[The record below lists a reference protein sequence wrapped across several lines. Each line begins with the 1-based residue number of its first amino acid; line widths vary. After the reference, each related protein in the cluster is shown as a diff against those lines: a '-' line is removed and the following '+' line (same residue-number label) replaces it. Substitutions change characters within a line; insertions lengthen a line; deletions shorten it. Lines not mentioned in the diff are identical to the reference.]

1 MGKRTEQDYTMA
13 NNKYLDAFMKTFP
26 YEGLTYDD
34 VTLVTQYADFLPDD
48 ASLETQLTSRQKMK
62 IPFVS
67 AAMDTV
73 TEAPMA
79 IAMALAGGIG
89 VIHKNLEEDEQAKEV
104 AKVKNHLN
112 GLIASPVCFH
122 ANDDIAYLRAEKKR
136 RGLKFNGFPVLDD
149 QDRLVGMITSSDMR
163 FAPMNAATLKDVMQ
177 KTLITAKPGTSLKKA
192 YEIMRANKLG
202 KLPLVDKA
210 GHVVGLYSFTD
221 VQRLVENQNPTYNC
235 DDKFRLRVSA
245 SVSGGKG
252 DLSRMEKLAD
262 AGVDV
267 VVVDSAHG
275 HSKGIMDMTKY
286 IVKHF
291 PKVDV
296 IAGNIATG
304 EAALALAKCG
314 AHAVKVGIGP
324 GSICTTRVVCGVG
337 IPQLTAVY
345 SAAKALR
352 GTGVPVIADGG
363 IKLSGDVPK
372 ALAAGASSV
381 MLGSV
386 LAGTEESPGEKI
398 YANGRKYVTYRG
410 MGSMAALKNGKGSRA
425 RYFQDNE
432 ADENL
437 VPQGIEGMVP
447 YSGHVSAIM
456 TQFCGGLRASLGY
469 CGTKTVAEL
478 QARGKFYRVTAAGQR
493 EARPHDITITKEA
506 PNYRT

>member
-1 MGKRTEQDYTMA
+1 MISG
-13 NNKYLDAFMKTFP
+13 
-26 YEGLTYDD
+26 
-34 VTLVTQYADFLPDD
+34 ADM
-48 ASLETQLTSRQKMK
+48 RY
-62 IPFVS
+62 
-67 AAMDTV
+67 
-73 TEAPMA
+73 APMDA
-79 IAMALAGGIG
+79 
-89 VIHKNLEEDEQAKEV
+89 AK
-104 AKVKNHLN
+104 
-112 GLIASPVCFH
+112 
-122 ANDDIAYLRAEKKR
+122 LR
-136 RGLKFNGFPVLDD
+136 
-149 QDRLVGMITSSDMR
+149 
-163 FAPMNAATLKDVMQ
+163 DVMQ
-177 KTLITAKPGTSLKKA
+177 KDPITAKPGTSLKKA
-192 YEIMRANKLG
+192 YDIMRAHKMG

-221 VQRLVENQNPTYNC
+221 VQRLVENKNPSYNC
-235 DDKFRLRVSA
+235 DEQFRLRVSA

-252 DLSRMEKLAD
+252 DLTRMEKLAE

-275 HSKGIMDMTKY
+275 HSKGIMEMTKY
-286 IVKHF
+286 IVKNF

-304 EAALALAKCG
+304 EAAAALAKCG

-352 GTGVPVIADGG
+352 GSGVAVIADGG

-372 ALAAGASSV
+372 ALAAGADSV

-398 YANGRKYVTYRG
+398 YANGRKYVVYRG

-432 ADENL
+432 SEDDL

-447 YSGHVSAIM
+447 YSGHVSSIM

>member
-1 MGKRTEQDYTMA
+1 MA
-13 NNKYLDAFMKTFP
+13 TNKYLDAFMKTFP
-26 YEGLTYDD
+26 FEGLTYDD

-48 ASLETQLTSRQKMK
+48 ASLETKLTSRQKMK
-62 IPFVS
+62 VPFIS

-89 VIHKNLEEDEQAKEV
+89 VIHKNLEEDAQAAEV
-104 AKVKNHLN
+104 AKVKNYLN
-112 GLIASPVCFH
+112 GLIAKPVCFH
-122 ANDDIAYLRAEKKR
+122 ANDDIAFLRAEKR
-136 RGLKFNGFPVLDD
+136 RLGLTFNGFPVLDD
-149 QDRLVGMITSSDMR
+149 EDRLVGMISGADMR
-163 FAPMNAATLKDVMQ
+163 YAPMDAAKLRDVMQ
-177 KTLITAKPGTSLKKA
+177 KDPITAKPGTSLKKA
-192 YEIMRANKLG
+192 YDIMRAHKMG

-221 VQRLVENQNPTYNC
+221 VQRLVENKNPSYNC
-235 DDKFRLRVSA
+235 DEQFRLRVSA

-252 DLSRMEKLAD
+252 DLARMEKLAE

-275 HSKGIMDMTKY
+275 HSKGIMEMTKY
-286 IVKHF
+286 IVKNF

-304 EAALALAKCG
+304 EAAAALAKCG

-352 GTGVPVIADGG
+352 GSGVAVIADGG

-372 ALAAGASSV
+372 ALAAGADSV

-398 YANGRKYVTYRG
+398 YANGRKYVVYRG

-432 ADENL
+432 SEDDL

-447 YSGHVSAIM
+447 YSGHVSSIM

>member
-1 MGKRTEQDYTMA
+1 MA
-13 NNKYLDAFMKTFP
+13 INKYLDEFMDTFP
-26 YEGLTYDD
+26 FEGLTYDD

-48 ASLETQLTSRQKMK
+48 ASIETQLTSRQKMN
-62 IPFVS
+62 IPFIS

-73 TEAPMA
+73 TETSMA
-79 IAMALAGGIG
+79 VAMALAGGIG
-89 VIHKNLEEDEQAKEV
+89 VIHKNLEEDEQATQV
-104 AKVKNHLN
+104 AKVKNYLN
-112 GLIASPVCFH
+112 GLIANPVCFH
-122 ANDDIAYLRAEKKR
+122 ANDDISFLRSEKKR
-136 RGLKFNGFPVLDD
+136 LGLKFNGFPVLDD
-149 QDRLVGMITSSDMR
+149 QERLVGMVTSSDMR
-163 FAPMNAATLKDVMQ
+163 FAPLTAAKLCDVM
-177 KTLITAKPGTSLKKA
+177 TATTITAKPGTTLKKA
-192 YEIMRANKLG
+192 YEIMVANKIG

-210 GHVVGLYSFTD
+210 GHLTGLYSFTD
-221 VQRLVENQNPTYNC
+221 VQSIVENRNSTINR

-252 DLSRMEKLAD
+252 DYSRMEKLAD

-275 HSKGIMDMTKY
+275 HSKGIMDMTSW

-291 PKVDV
+291 PTVDV

-304 EAALALAKCG
+304 EAAVDLAKAG

-345 SAAKALR
+345 NAAKALR
-352 GTGVPVIADGG
+352 GTGIPVIADGG

-372 ALAAGASSV
+372 AIAAGASSV

-398 YANGRKYVTYRG
+398 YANGRQYVVYRG

-432 ADENL
+432 EEEDL

-447 YSGHVSAIM
+447 YSGRVHSIM

-469 CGTKTVAEL
+469 CGCKSIAEL
-478 QARGKFYRVTAAGQR
+478 QKRGKFYRVSAAGMR
-493 EARPHDITITKEA
+493 EAHPHDIKITKEA
-506 PNYRT
+506 PNYRS

>member
-1 MGKRTEQDYTMA
+1 MA
-13 NNKYLDAFMKTFP
+13 TNKYLDAFMKTFP

-34 VTLVTQYADFLPDD
+34 VTLVTQYADFLPDE

-62 IPFVS
+62 VPFIS

-89 VIHKNLEEDEQAKEV
+89 VIHKNLEEDDQAAEV
-104 AKVKNHLN
+104 AKVKNYLN
-112 GLIASPVCFH
+112 GLIAKPVCFH
-122 ANDDIAYLRAEKKR
+122 ANDDISFLRAEKR
-136 RGLKFNGFPVLDD
+136 RLGLSFNGFPVLDD
-149 QDRLVGMITSSDMR
+149 QDRLVGMISGADMR
-163 FAPMNAATLKDVMQ
+163 YAPMDAAKLCDVMQ
-177 KTLITAKPGTSLKKA
+177 KDPITAKPGTSLKKA
-192 YEIMRANKLG
+192 YEIMRAHKMG

-210 GHVVGLYSFTD
+210 GKVVGLYSFTD
-221 VQRLVENQNPTYNC
+221 VQRLVENKNPSYNC
-235 DDKFRLRVSA
+235 DDQFRLRVSA

-252 DLSRMEKLAD
+252 DLSRMEKLAA

-275 HSKGIMDMTKY
+275 HSKGIMEMTKY

-304 EAALALAKCG
+304 EAAVDLAKCG

-352 GTGVPVIADGG
+352 GSGVAVIADGG

-372 ALAAGASSV
+372 ALAAGADSV

-398 YANGRKYVTYRG
+398 YANGRKYVVYRG

-432 ADENL
+432 NEDGL

-456 TQFCGGLRASLGY
+456 TQFCGGLRATLGY
-469 CGTKTVAEL
+469 CGTKTIADL
-478 QARGKFYRVTAAGQR
+478 KARGKFYRVTAAGQR

-506 PNYRT
+506 PNYRA

>member
-1 MGKRTEQDYTMA
+1 MK
-13 NNKYLDAFMKTFP
+13 AFP
-26 YEGLTYDD
+26 CEGLTYDD
-34 VTLVTQYADFLPDD
+34 VTLVTQYADFLPDET
-48 ASLETQLTSRQKMK
+48 SLETKLTSRTKMK
-62 IPFVS
+62 TPFIS

-89 VIHKNLEEDEQAKEV
+89 CIHKNLEEDEQAQQV
-104 AKVKNHLN
+104 SQVKKHLN
-112 GLIASPVCFH
+112 GLIESPVCFRED
-122 ANDDIAYLRAEKKR
+122 DDIGYLRNYKLSHKLA
-136 RGLKFNGFPVLDD
+136 FNGFPVLDAND
-149 QDRLVGMITSSDMR
+149 KLVGMITSSDMR
-163 FAPMNAATLKDVMQ
+163 FAPMNAAKLRDVMQ
-177 KTLITAKPGTSLKKA
+177 KHLLTAKPGTSLAKA
-192 YEIMRANKLG
+192 YEIMRANKIG
-202 KLPLVDKA
+202 KLPIVGRDGRIA
-210 GHVVGLYSFTD
+210 GLYSFTD
-221 VQRLVENQNPTYNC
+221 VSRIVENSDSSYNL
-235 DDKFRLRVSA
+235 DDKFRLRVCA

-252 DLSRMEKLAD
+252 DLTRMEKLAD
-262 AGVDV
+262 AGVDC

-275 HSKGIMDMTKY
+275 HSKGIMEMTKY

-304 EAALALAKCG
+304 EAAKDLAKCG

-345 SAAKALR
+345 NAAKALR
-352 GTGVPVIADGG
+352 GSGVAVIADGG

-372 ALAAGASSV
+372 AITAGADSV

-398 YANGRKYVTYRG
+398 YSNGRQYVVYRG

-425 RYFQDNE
+425 RYFQD
-432 ADENL
+432 DEDEGSL

-447 YSGHVSAIM
+447 YSGRVKSIM

-469 CGTKTVAEL
+469 CGARTIAEL
-478 QARGKFYRVTAAGQR
+478 QKSGRFYRVTAAGQR

>member
-1 MGKRTEQDYTMA
+1 MA
-13 NNKYLDAFMKTFP
+13 INKYLDAFMKTFP
-26 YEGLTYDD
+26 FEGLTYDD

-48 ASLETQLTSRQKMK
+48 ASLETKLTSRQKMK
-62 IPFVS
+62 VPFIS

-89 VIHKNLEEDEQAKEV
+89 VIHKNLEEDAQAAEV
-104 AKVKNHLN
+104 AKVKNYLN
-112 GLIASPVCFH
+112 GLIAKPVCFH
-122 ANDDIAYLRAEKKR
+122 ANDDIAFLRAEKR
-136 RGLKFNGFPVLDD
+136 RLGLTFNGFPVLDD
-149 QDRLVGMITSSDMR
+149 EDRLVGMISGADMR
-163 FAPMNAATLKDVMQ
+163 YAPTHAAKLRDVMQ
-177 KTLITAKPGTSLKKA
+177 KDPFTPKPGTSLKKA
-192 YEIMRANKLG
+192 YDIMRAHKMG

-221 VQRLVENQNPTYNC
+221 VQRLVENKNPSYNC
-235 DDKFRLRVSA
+235 DEQFRLRVSA

-252 DLSRMEKLAD
+252 DLTRMEKLAE

-275 HSKGIMDMTKY
+275 HSKGIMEMTKY
-286 IVKHF
+286 IVKNF

-304 EAALALAKCG
+304 EAAVALAKCG

-352 GTGVPVIADGG
+352 GSGVAVIADGG

-372 ALAAGASSV
+372 ALAAGADSV

-398 YANGRKYVTYRG
+398 YANGRKYVVYRG

-432 ADENL
+432 SEDDL

-447 YSGHVSAIM
+447 YSGHVSSIM

-469 CGTKTVAEL
+469 CGTKTIAEL

>member
-1 MGKRTEQDYTMA
+1 MA
-13 NNKYLDAFMKTFP
+13 INKYLDAFMKTFP
-26 YEGLTYDD
+26 FEGLTYDD

-48 ASLETQLTSRQKMK
+48 ASLETKLTSRQKMK
-62 IPFVS
+62 VPFIS

-89 VIHKNLEEDEQAKEV
+89 VIHKNLEEDAQAAEV
-104 AKVKNHLN
+104 AKVKNYLN
-112 GLIASPVCFH
+112 GLIAKPVCFH
-122 ANDDIAYLRAEKKR
+122 ANDDIAFLRAEKR
-136 RGLKFNGFPVLDD
+136 RLGLTFNGFPVLDD
-149 QDRLVGMITSSDMR
+149 EDRLVGMISGADMR
-163 FAPMNAATLKDVMQ
+163 YAPMDAAKLCDVMQ
-177 KTLITAKPGTSLKKA
+177 KDPITAKPGTSLKKA
-192 YEIMRANKLG
+192 YDIMRAHKMG

-221 VQRLVENQNPTYNC
+221 VQRLVENKCPSYSADRQL
-235 DDKFRLRVSA
+235 RLRVSA

-252 DLSRMEKLAD
+252 DLTRMEKLAE

-275 HSKGIMDMTKY
+275 HSKGIMEMTKY
-286 IVKHF
+286 IVKNF

-304 EAALALAKCG
+304 EAAVALAKCG

-352 GTGVPVIADGG
+352 GSGVAVIADGG

-372 ALAAGASSV
+372 ALAAGADSV

-398 YANGRKYVTYRG
+398 YANGRKYVVYRG

-432 ADENL
+432 SEDDL

-447 YSGHVSAIM
+447 YSGHVSSIM

-469 CGTKTVAEL
+469 CGTKTIAGL
-478 QARGKFYRVTAAGQR
+478 QARGQFYRVTAAGQR

>member
-1 MGKRTEQDYTMA
+1 
-13 NNKYLDAFMKTFP
+13 MKTFP

-34 VTLVTQYADFLPDD
+34 VSLVTQYADFLPDD
-48 ASLETQLTSRQKMK
+48 ASLETNLTSRIKMK
-62 IPFVS
+62 IPFIS

-104 AKVKNHLN
+104 AKVKNYLN
-112 GLIASPVCFH
+112 GLISNPVCFH
-122 ANDDIAYLRAEKKR
+122 SDDDISFLRNEKR
-136 RGLKFNGFPVLDD
+136 RMGLKFNGFPVLDSKE
-149 QDRLVGMITSSDMR
+149 RLVGMITSSDMR
-163 FAPMNAATLKDVMQ
+163 FAPMNAMKLRDVMQ
-177 KTLITAKPGTSLKKA
+177 PSPITAPPNTSLKKA
-192 YEIMRANKLG
+192 YDLMRRAKVG
-202 KLPLVDKA
+202 KLPLVDRDGK
-210 GHVVGLYSFTD
+210 VVGLYSFTD
-221 VQRLVENQNPTYNC
+221 VQRLVENKNPTYNC
-235 DDKFRLRVSA
+235 DSKFRLRVSA

-252 DLSRMEKLAD
+252 DISRMEKLAE

-275 HSKGIMDMTKY
+275 HSKGIMEMTKY
-286 IVKHF
+286 IVKHY
-291 PKVDV
+291 PKIDV

-304 EAALALAKCG
+304 EAAVDLAKCG

-345 SAAKALR
+345 NAAKALS
-352 GTGVPVIADGG
+352 GSGVAVIADGG

-372 ALAAGASSV
+372 AIAAGADSV

-398 YANGRKYVTYRG
+398 YQNGRQYVVYRG

-432 ADENL
+432 TDDDL

-447 YSGHVSAIM
+447 FSGPVKGIM

-469 CGTKTVAEL
+469 CGTKTIKEL
-478 QARGKFYRVTAAGQR
+478 QERGKFYRVTAAGLR

-506 PNYRT
+506 PNYRA

>member
-1 MGKRTEQDYTMA
+1 MAINKNIDSFMGS
-13 NNKYLDAFMKTFP
+13 FP
-26 YEGLTYDD
+26 HEGLTYDD

-48 ASLETQLTSRQKMK
+48 TSLATRLTTRQNLN

-73 TEAPMA
+73 TESGMA

-89 VIHKNLEEDEQAKEV
+89 VIHKNLEEDDQAAQV
-104 AKVKNHLN
+104 ARVKRYMN
-112 GLIASPVCFH
+112 GLISDPVCFH
-122 ANDDIAYLRAEKKR
+122 ADDDVAFLKAEKAARK
-136 RGLKFNGFPVLDD
+136 LKFNGFPVLDAE
-149 QDRLVGMITSSDMR
+149 DRLVGMVTSSDMR
-163 FAPMNAATLKDVMQ
+163 FVGKDSNRLKLRDVMASS
-177 KTLITAKPGTSLKKA
+177 LVVGKPGTSLAKA
-192 YEIMRANKLG
+192 YEIMRKNKVG
-202 KLPLVDKA
+202 KLPLVDRQNRLA
-210 GHVVGLYSFTD
+210 GLYSFTD
-221 VQRLVENQNPTYNC
+221 VQRLVENLNPSCNR
-235 DDKFRLRVSA
+235 DAEHRLRVAA

-252 DLSRMEKLAD
+252 DYSRMEKLAA
-262 AGVDV
+262 AGVDT

-275 HSKGIMDMTKY
+275 HTKGIMEMTSW
-286 IVKHF
+286 IVKHY
-291 PKVDV
+291 PDVDV

-304 EAALALAKCG
+304 EAALALRKAG

-337 IPQLTAVY
+337 IPQLTAVWN
-345 SAAKALR
+345 AANALK
-352 GTGVPVIADGG
+352 GSIPVIADGG

-372 ALAAGASSV
+372 ALAAGADSV

-398 YANGRKYVTYRG
+398 LANGRQYVVYRG

-432 ADENL
+432 ADDDL

-447 YSGHVSAIM
+447 YSGPVCRIM

-469 CGTKTVAEL
+469 CGARSIPEL
-478 QARGKFYRVTAAGQR
+478 QKTAKFYRVTAAGQR

-506 PNYRT
+506 PNYRS

>member
-1 MGKRTEQDYTMA
+1 MA
-13 NNKYLDAFMKTFP
+13 INKYLDAFMKTFP
-26 YEGLTYDD
+26 FEGLTYDD

-48 ASLETQLTSRQKMK
+48 ASLETKLTSRQKMK
-62 IPFVS
+62 VPFIS

-89 VIHKNLEEDEQAKEV
+89 VIHKNLEEDAQAAEV
-104 AKVKNHLN
+104 AKVKNYLN
-112 GLIASPVCFH
+112 GLIAKPVCFH
-122 ANDDIAYLRAEKKR
+122 ANDDIAFLRAEKR
-136 RGLKFNGFPVLDD
+136 RLGLTFNGFPVLDD
-149 QDRLVGMITSSDMR
+149 EDRLVGMISGADMR
-163 FAPMNAATLKDVMQ
+163 YAPMDAAKLRDVMQ
-177 KTLITAKPGTSLKKA
+177 KDPITAKPGTSLKKA
-192 YEIMRANKLG
+192 YDIMRAHKMG

-221 VQRLVENQNPTYNC
+221 VQRLVENKNPSYNC
-235 DDKFRLRVSA
+235 DEQFRLRVSA

-252 DLSRMEKLAD
+252 DLTRMEKLAE

-275 HSKGIMDMTKY
+275 HSKGLMEMTKY
-286 IVKHF
+286 IVKNF

-304 EAALALAKCG
+304 EAAVALAKCG

-352 GTGVPVIADGG
+352 GSGVAVIADGG

-372 ALAAGASSV
+372 ALAAGADSV

-398 YANGRKYVTYRG
+398 YANGRKYVVYRG

-432 ADENL
+432 SEDDL

-447 YSGHVSAIM
+447 YSGHVSSIM

>member
-1 MGKRTEQDYTMA
+1 M
-13 NNKYLDAFMKTFP
+13 NKYMDSFMKAFP
-26 YEGLTYDD
+26 FEGLTYDD

-48 ASLETQLTSRQKMK
+48 ASLETNLTSRITMK
-62 IPFVS
+62 IPFIS

-89 VIHKNLEEDEQAKEV
+89 VIHKNLEEDEQAAEV

-112 GLIASPVCFH
+112 GLIAAPVCFH
-122 ANDDIAYLRAEKKR
+122 ENDDISFLRSEKKR
-136 RGLKFNGFPVLDD
+136 MGLKFNGFPVLDSD
-149 QDRLVGMITSSDMR
+149 DKLVGMITSSDMR
-163 FAPMNAATLKDVMQ
+163 FAPMNAMKLKDVMQ
-177 KTLITAKPGTSLKKA
+177 VAPITASPSTSVKKA
-192 YEIMRANKLG
+192 YELMRTAKVG
-202 KLPLVDKA
+202 KLPLVDKS
-210 GHVVGLYSFTD
+210 GRVVGLYSFTD
-221 VQRLVENQNPTYNC
+221 VQRLVENKSPTFNC
-235 DDKFRLRVSA
+235 DDKYRLRVSA

-252 DLSRMEKLAD
+252 DIQRVEKLAE

-291 PKVDV
+291 PKIDV

-345 SAAKALR
+345 NAAKALR
-352 GTGVPVIADGG
+352 GSGVSVIADGG

-372 ALAAGASSV
+372 ALAAGADSV

-398 YANGRKYVTYRG
+398 YSNGRQYVVYRG

-432 ADENL
+432 ADEDL

-447 YSGHVSAIM
+447 YSGHVKSIM
-456 TQFCGGLRASLGY
+456 TQFAGGLRASLGY
-469 CGTKTVAEL
+469 CGARSIAEL
-478 QARGKFYRVTAAGQR
+478 KKIGKFYRITTAGLK

>member
-1 MGKRTEQDYTMA
+1 MA

>member
-1 MGKRTEQDYTMA
+1 MA
-13 NNKYLDAFMKTFP
+13 TNKYLDDFMKTFP
-26 YEGLTYDD
+26 FEGLTYDD

-62 IPFVS
+62 VPFIS

-89 VIHKNLEEDEQAKEV
+89 VIHKNLEEDDQAAEV
-104 AKVKNHLN
+104 AKVKNYLN
-112 GLIASPVCFH
+112 GLIAKPVCFH
-122 ANDDIAYLRAEKKR
+122 ANDDIAFLRAEKR
-136 RGLKFNGFPVLDD
+136 RLGLKFNGFPVLDD
-149 QDRLVGMITSSDMR
+149 QERLVGMISGSDMR
-163 FAPMNAATLKDVMQ
+163 YAPMDAAKLSDVMQ
-177 KTLITAKPGTSLKKA
+177 KDPITAKPGTSLKKA
-192 YEIMRANKLG
+192 YEIMRANKMG
-202 KLPLVDKA
+202 KLPLVDKN
-210 GHVVGLYSFTD
+210 GKVVGLYSFTD
-221 VQRLVENQNPTYNC
+221 VQRLVENKHPTYNC
-235 DDKFRLRVSA
+235 DDQFRLRVSA

-252 DLSRMEKLAD
+252 DLSRMEKLAA

-275 HSKGIMDMTKY
+275 HSKGIMEMTKY

-352 GTGVPVIADGG
+352 GSGVAVIADGG

-372 ALAAGASSV
+372 ALAAGADSV

-398 YANGRKYVTYRG
+398 YANGRKYVVYRG

-432 ADENL
+432 EEDNL

-447 YSGHVSAIM
+447 YSGHV
-456 TQFCGGLRASLGY
+456 
-469 CGTKTVAEL
+469 
-478 QARGKFYRVTAAGQR
+478 
-493 EARPHDITITKEA
+493 
-506 PNYRT
+506 

>member
-1 MGKRTEQDYTMA
+1 M
-13 NNKYLDAFMKTFP
+13 NKYLDDFMKTFP

-48 ASLETQLTSRQKMK
+48 TSLETKLTSRTSMK
-62 IPFVS
+62 VPFMS

-89 VIHKNLEEDEQAKEV
+89 CIHKNLEEDEQAAQV
-104 AKVKNHLN
+104 RLVKNHLN
-112 GLIASPVCFH
+112 GMIENPVCFH
-122 ANDDIAYLRAEKKR
+122 SSDDIGYLRSQKAERK
-136 RGLKFNGFPVLDD
+136 LKFNGFPVLDD

-163 FAPMNAATLKDVMQ
+163 FAPLNAAKLGDVMQ
-177 KTLITAKPGTSLKKA
+177 TKLLTAKPGTSLKKA
-192 YEIMRANKLG
+192 YEIMRENKIG
-202 KLPLVDKA
+202 KLPLVDKD
-210 GHVVGLYSFTD
+210 GRIVGLYSFTD
-221 VQRLVENQNPTYNC
+221 VQRIVENPNTSVNC

-252 DLSRMEKLAD
+252 DLSRMEKLAE

-304 EAALALAKCG
+304 EAAVALAKAG

-345 SAAKALR
+345 NAAKALR
-352 GTGVPVIADGG
+352 GTDVAVIADGG

-372 ALAAGASSV
+372 AIAAGADSV

-398 YANGRKYVTYRG
+398 YSNGRHYVVYRG

-432 ADENL
+432 EEDSL

-447 YSGHVSAIM
+447 YSGHVKSIM

-469 CGTKTVAEL
+469 CGARTIAEL
-478 QARGKFYRVTAAGQR
+478 KEKGKFYRVTAAGLR

>member
-1 MGKRTEQDYTMA
+1 MA
-13 NNKYLDAFMKTFP
+13 TNKYLDAFMKAFP
-26 YEGLTYDD
+26 FEGLTYDD

-48 ASLETQLTSRQKMK
+48 ASLETKLTSRQTMK
-62 IPFVS
+62 VPFIS

-89 VIHKNLEEDEQAKEV
+89 VIHKNLEEADQAAQV
-104 AKVKNHLN
+104 AKVKNYLN
-112 GLIASPVCFH
+112 GLIAKPVCFH
-122 ANDDIAYLRAEKKR
+122 EHDDISFLRAEKR
-136 RGLKFNGFPVLDD
+136 RLGLKFNGFPVLDD
-149 QDRLVGMITSSDMR
+149 QDRLVGMISGSDMR
-163 FAPMNAATLKDVMQ
+163 YAPMNAVTLAEVMQ
-177 KTLITAKPGTSLKKA
+177 KDPITARPGTTLKK
-192 YEIMRANKLG
+192 
-202 KLPLVDKA
+202 
-210 GHVVGLYSFTD
+210 
-221 VQRLVENQNPTYNC
+221 LVENKNPTYNC
-235 DDKFRLRVSA
+235 DDQFRLRVSA

-252 DLSRMEKLAD
+252 DLSRMEKLAA

-275 HSKGIMDMTKY
+275 HSKGIIEMTKY
-286 IVKHF
+286 ISKHY

-304 EAALALAKCG
+304 EAAVALAKAG

-345 SAAKALR
+345 NAAKALR
-352 GTGVPVIADGG
+352 GTGVAVIADGG

-372 ALAAGASSV
+372 ALAAGADSV

-386 LAGTEESPGEKI
+386 LAGTDESPGEKI
-398 YANGRKYVTYRG
+398 YANGRQYVVYRG

-432 ADENL
+432 SEDDL

-447 YSGHVSAIM
+447 YSGHVSSIM

-469 CGTKTVAEL
+469 CGTRTIAEL

>member
-1 MGKRTEQDYTMA
+1 MNR
-13 NNKYLDAFMKTFP
+13 YLDKFMATFP
-26 YEGLTYDD
+26 FEGLTYDD

-48 ASLETQLTSRQKMK
+48 ASLETKLTSRQKMK
-62 IPFVS
+62 IPFIS

-89 VIHKNLEEDEQAKEV
+89 VIHKNLEEDDQAREV
-104 AKVKNHLN
+104 AKVKNYLN
-112 GLIASPVCFH
+112 GLISRPVCFH
-122 ANDDIAYLRAEKKR
+122 ANDDISFLRSEKR
-136 RGLKFNGFPVLDD
+136 RMGLKFNGFPVLDD
-149 QDRLVGMITSSDMR
+149 DERLVGMITSSDMR
-163 FAPMNAATLKDVMQ
+163 FAPMEARKLSDVMQ
-177 KTLITAKPGTSLKKA
+177 KGMVTAKPGTSLKKA
-192 YEIMRANKLG
+192 YDIMRANKIG
-202 KLPLVDKA
+202 KLPLVDKN
-210 GHVVGLYSFTD
+210 GRVVGLYSFTD
-221 VQRLVENQNPTYNC
+221 VQRLVENQKPTYNC
-235 DDKFRLRVSA
+235 DEHFRLRVSA

-275 HSKGIMDMTKY
+275 HTKGIIDMTKY
-286 IVKHF
+286 IVRNF

-304 EAALALAKCG
+304 EAAVALAKCG

-352 GTGVPVIADGG
+352 GTGVAVIADGG

-372 ALAAGASSV
+372 AIAAGADSV

-386 LAGTEESPGEKI
+386 LAGSEESPGEKI
-398 YANGRKYVTYRG
+398 YSNGRQFVVYRG

-432 ADENL
+432 EEDDL

-447 YSGHVSAIM
+447 YSGHVKEIM

-469 CGTKTVAEL
+469 CGTRTIRDL
-478 QARGKFYRVTAAGQR
+478 QERGKFYRVTAAGQR

>member
-1 MGKRTEQDYTMA
+1 MNRQM
-13 NNKYLDAFMKTFP
+13 DAFMKAFP
-26 YEGLTYDD
+26 FEGLTYDD
-34 VTLVTQYADFLPDD
+34 VTLVTQYAGFLPDE
-48 ASLETQLTSRQKMK
+48 ASLETRLTSRMNMK

-89 VIHKNLEEDEQAKEV
+89 VIHKNLEEEEQAREV

-122 ANDDIAYLRAEKKR
+122 ADDDISFLRSEKR
-136 RGLKFNGFPVLDD
+136 RMGLKFNGFPVLDA
-149 QDRLVGMITSSDMR
+149 QERLVGMITSSDMR
-163 FAPMNAATLKDVMQ
+163 FAPMDAMKLREVMQ
-177 KTLITAKPGTSLKKA
+177 PAPITAKPGTSLKKA
-192 YEIMRANKLG
+192 YDLMRSAKVG
-202 KLPLVDKA
+202 KLPLTDRD
-210 GHVVGLYSFTD
+210 GHVTGLYSFTD
-221 VQRLVENQNPTYNC
+221 VQRLVENKNPTYNC
-235 DDKFRLRVSA
+235 DSKYRLRVSA

-252 DLSRMEKLAD
+252 DYSRMERLAD

-275 HSKGIMDMTKY
+275 HSKGIMEMAKY
-286 IVKHF
+286 IVRRY
-291 PKVDV
+291 PSIDV

-314 AHAVKVGIGP
+314 VHAVKVGIGP

-345 SAAKALR
+345 NAAKALR
-352 GTGVPVIADGG
+352 GTGVAVIADGG

-372 ALAAGASSV
+372 AIAAGADSV

-398 YANGRKYVTYRG
+398 YSNGRQYVVYRG

-432 ADENL
+432 SDEDL

-447 YSGHVSAIM
+447 YSGHVKSIM

-469 CGTKTVAEL
+469 CGTKTIKEL
-478 QARGKFYRVTAAGQR
+478 QERGKFYRVTAAGLR

>member
-1 MGKRTEQDYTMA
+1 MNR
-13 NNKYLDAFMKTFP
+13 YLDEFMKTFP
-26 YEGLTYDD
+26 FEGLTYDD

-48 ASLETQLTSRQKMK
+48 ASLETKLTSRTKMK
-62 IPFVS
+62 IPFIS

-89 VIHKNLEEDEQAKEV
+89 VIHKNLEEDDQAAEV

-112 GLIASPVCFH
+112 GLIASPICFH
-122 ANDDIAYLRAEKKR
+122 ENDDISLIREVKREKKI
-136 RGLKFNGFPVLDD
+136 KFNGFPVLDD
-149 QDRLVGMITSSDMR
+149 QERLVGMITSSDMR
-163 FAPMNAATLKDVMQ
+163 FAPMNAMKIRDLMQ
-177 KTLITAKPGTSLKKA
+177 KTLLTAKPGTSLKKA
-192 YEIMRANKLG
+192 YELMRANKIG
-202 KLPLVDKA
+202 KLPLVDRA
-210 GHVVGLYSFTD
+210 GRVAGLYSFTD
-221 VQRLVENQNPTYNC
+221 VQRIVENTNADVNC

-252 DLSRMEKLAD
+252 DISRMEKLAD

-304 EAALALAKCG
+304 EAAKALAKCG

-352 GTGVPVIADGG
+352 GSGVAVIADGG

-372 ALAAGASSV
+372 ALAAGDDSV

-398 YANGRKYVTYRG
+398 YSNGRQYVVYRG

-432 ADENL
+432 SEDDL

-447 YSGHVSAIM
+447 YSGHVKSIM

-469 CGTKTVAEL
+469 CGTRTIAEL
-478 QARGKFYRVTAAGQR
+478 KEKGRFFRVTAAGLR

>member
-1 MGKRTEQDYTMA
+1 M
-13 NNKYLDAFMKTFP
+13 NKYLDDFMKTFP

-48 ASLETQLTSRQKMK
+48 TSLETNLTSRTKMK
-62 IPFVS
+62 VPFIS

-89 VIHKNLEEDEQAKEV
+89 CIHKNLEEDDQA
-104 AKVKNHLN
+104 AQVKLVKKHLN
-112 GLIASPVCFH
+112 GLIDSPVCFH
-122 ANDDIAYLRAEKKR
+122 ENDDIGFLRQYKIEHKI
-136 RGLKFNGFPVLDD
+136 KFNGFPVLDNE
-149 QDRLVGMITSSDMR
+149 DRLVGMITSSDMR
-163 FAPMNAATLKDVMQ
+163 FAPMNAAKLKDVMQ
-177 KTLITAKPGTSLKKA
+177 KTLLTAKPGTSLKKA
-192 YEIMRANKLG
+192 YDIMRANKIG
-202 KLPLVDKA
+202 KLPVVDRN
-210 GHVVGLYSFTD
+210 GRVVGLYSFTD
-221 VQRLVENQNPTYNC
+221 VRRIVENSESSYNL

-275 HSKGIMDMTKY
+275 HSKGIIDMTKY

-304 EAALALAKCG
+304 EAAKALVKAG

-345 SAAKALR
+345 NAAKAIR
-352 GTGVPVIADGG
+352 GSGVAVIADGG

-372 ALAAGASSV
+372 ALAAGADSV

-398 YANGRKYVTYRG
+398 YSNGRQYVVYRG

-425 RYFQDNE
+425 RYFQDDE
-432 ADENL
+432 AEENL

-447 YSGHVSAIM
+447 YSGHVKSIM

-469 CGTKTVAEL
+469 CGSRTIKEL
-478 QARGKFYRVTAAGQR
+478 HEKGKFYRVTAAGLR

>member
-1 MGKRTEQDYTMA
+1 MRE
-13 NNKYLDAFMKTFP
+13 NK
-26 YEGLTYDD
+26 
-34 VTLVTQYADFLPDD
+34 
-48 ASLETQLTSRQKMK
+48 
-62 IPFVS
+62 I
-67 AAMDTV
+67 
-73 TEAPMA
+73 
-79 IAMALAGGIG
+79 
-89 VIHKNLEEDEQAKEV
+89 
-104 AKVKNHLN
+104 
-112 GLIASPVCFH
+112 
-122 ANDDIAYLRAEKKR
+122 
-136 RGLKFNGFPVLDD
+136 
-149 QDRLVGMITSSDMR
+149 
-163 FAPMNAATLKDVMQ
+163 
-177 KTLITAKPGTSLKKA
+177 
-192 YEIMRANKLG
+192 G
-202 KLPLVDKA
+202 KLPLVDKK
-210 GHVVGLYSFTD
+210 GRIVGLYSFTD
-221 VQRLVENQNPTYNC
+221 VQRLVENKNPTYNC
-235 DDKFRLRVSA
+235 DDQFRLRVSA

-252 DLSRMEKLAD
+252 DLSRMEKLAE

-275 HSKGIMDMTKY
+275 HSKGIIDMTKY

-304 EAALALAKCG
+304 EAAVALAKAG

-352 GTGVPVIADGG
+352 GSGVAVIADGG

-372 ALAAGASSV
+372 ALAAGADSV

-398 YANGRKYVTYRG
+398 YSNGRQYVVYRG

-432 ADENL
+432 SEDDL

-447 YSGHVSAIM
+447 YSGHVSSIM

-469 CGTKTVAEL
+469 CGTKTVKEL
-478 QARGKFYRVTAAGQR
+478 QERGKFYRVTAAGQR

>member
-1 MGKRTEQDYTMA
+1 M
-13 NNKYLDAFMKTFP
+13 NKYLDDFMKTFP
-26 YEGLTYDD
+26 FEGLTYDD

-48 ASLETQLTSRQKMK
+48 ASLETKLTSRTTMK
-62 IPFVS
+62 IPFIS

-79 IAMALAGGIG
+79 IAMAMAGGIG

-104 AKVKNHLN
+104 AKVKNYLN
-112 GLIASPVCFH
+112 GMIAKPICFH
-122 ANDDIAYLRAEKKR
+122 ANDDISFLRSEKR
-136 RGLKFNGFPVLDD
+136 RMGLKFNGFPVLDAD
-149 QDRLVGMITSSDMR
+149 DRLVGMITSSDMR
-163 FAPMNAATLKDVMQ
+163 FAPMEAKKLRDVMQ
-177 KTLITAKPGTSLKKA
+177 PAPITSKPGTSLRRA
-192 YEIMRANKLG
+192 YDLMRAAKVG
-202 KLPLVDKA
+202 KLPLVDRE
-210 GHVVGLYSFTD
+210 GRVVGLYSFTD
-221 VQRLVENQNPTYNC
+221 VARIIENPNAAYNC

-252 DLSRMEKLAD
+252 DLARMEKLAE
-262 AGVDV
+262 AGVDC

-275 HSKGIMDMTKY
+275 HSKGIMEMTKY
-286 IVKHF
+286 IAKHF

-304 EAALALAKCG
+304 EAAKALAKCG

-345 SAAKALR
+345 GAAKALR
-352 GTGVPVIADGG
+352 GSGVAVIADGG

-372 ALAAGASSV
+372 ALAAGADSV

-398 YANGRKYVTYRG
+398 YSNGRQYVVYRG

-432 ADENL
+432 SEDDL

-447 YSGHVSAIM
+447 YSGRVKSIM

-469 CGTKTVAEL
+469 CGTKTIAEL
-478 QARGKFYRVTAAGQR
+478 QERGKFYRVTAAGQR

>member
-1 MGKRTEQDYTMA
+1 MA
-13 NNKYLDAFMKTFP
+13 INKYLDAFMKTFP
-26 YEGLTYDD
+26 FEGLTYDD

-48 ASLETQLTSRQKMK
+48 ASLETKLTSRQKMK
-62 IPFVS
+62 VPFIS

-89 VIHKNLEEDEQAKEV
+89 VIHKNLEEDAQAAEV
-104 AKVKNHLN
+104 AKVKNYLN
-112 GLIASPVCFH
+112 GLIAKPVCFH
-122 ANDDIAYLRAEKKR
+122 ANDDIAFLRAEKR
-136 RGLKFNGFPVLDD
+136 RLGLTFNGFPVLDD
-149 QDRLVGMITSSDMR
+149 EDRLVGMISGADMR
-163 FAPMNAATLKDVMQ
+163 YAPMDAAKLRDVMQ
-177 KTLITAKPGTSLKKA
+177 KDPITAKPGTSLKKA
-192 YEIMRANKLG
+192 YDIMRAHKMG

-221 VQRLVENQNPTYNC
+221 VQRLVENKNPSYNC
-235 DDKFRLRVSA
+235 DEQFRLRVSA

-252 DLSRMEKLAD
+252 DLTRMEKLAE

-275 HSKGIMDMTKY
+275 HSKGIMEMTKY
-286 IVKHF
+286 IVKNF

-304 EAALALAKCG
+304 EAAVALDKCG

-352 GTGVPVIADGG
+352 GSGVAVIADGG

-372 ALAAGASSV
+372 ALAAGADSV

-398 YANGRKYVTYRG
+398 YANGRKYVVYRG

-432 ADENL
+432 SEDDL

-447 YSGHVSAIM
+447 YSGHVSSIM

>member
-1 MGKRTEQDYTMA
+1 MNR
-13 NNKYLDAFMKTFP
+13 YLDKFMATFP
-26 YEGLTYDD
+26 FEGLTYDD

-48 ASLETQLTSRQKMK
+48 ASLETKLTSRQKMK
-62 IPFVS
+62 IPFIS

-89 VIHKNLEEDEQAKEV
+89 VIHKNLEEDDQAREV
-104 AKVKNHLN
+104 AKVKNYLN
-112 GLIASPVCFH
+112 GLISKPVCFH
-122 ANDDIAYLRAEKKR
+122 ANDDISFLRSEKKR
-136 RGLKFNGFPVLDD
+136 MGLKFNGFPVLDD
-149 QDRLVGMITSSDMR
+149 DERLVGMITSSDMR
-163 FAPMNAATLKDVMQ
+163 FAPMEARKLSDVMQ
-177 KTLITAKPGTSLKKA
+177 KGMVTAKPGTSLKKA
-192 YEIMRANKLG
+192 YDIMRANKIG
-202 KLPLVDKA
+202 KLPLVDKN
-210 GHVVGLYSFTD
+210 GRVVGLYSFTD
-221 VQRLVENQNPTYNC
+221 VQRLVENQKPTYNC
-235 DDKFRLRVSA
+235 DEHFRLRVSA

-275 HSKGIMDMTKY
+275 HTKGIIDMTKY

-291 PKVDV
+291 PNVDV
-296 IAGNIATG
+296 ISGNIATG
-304 EAALALAKCG
+304 EAAIALAKAG

-352 GTGVPVIADGG
+352 GTGVAVIADGG

-372 ALAAGASSV
+372 AIAAGADSV

-386 LAGTEESPGEKI
+386 LAGSEESPGEKI
-398 YANGRKYVTYRG
+398 YSNGRQFVVYRG

-432 ADENL
+432 AEDDL

-447 YSGHVSAIM
+447 YSGHVKAIM

-469 CGTKTVAEL
+469 CGTRTIKDL
-478 QARGKFYRVTAAGQR
+478 QERGKFYRVTAAGQR

>member
-1 MGKRTEQDYTMA
+1 
-13 NNKYLDAFMKTFP
+13 
-26 YEGLTYDD
+26 
-34 VTLVTQYADFLPDD
+34 
-48 ASLETQLTSRQKMK
+48 
-62 IPFVS
+62 
-67 AAMDTV
+67 
-73 TEAPMA
+73 MA

-89 VIHKNLEEDEQAKEV
+89 CIHKNLEEDDQAAQV
-104 AKVKNHLN
+104 RLVKKHLN
-112 GLIASPVCFH
+112 GMIDAPVCFH
-122 ANDDIAYLRAEKKR
+122 ANDDIGFLRSYKLEHKI
-136 RGLKFNGFPVLDD
+136 KFNGFPVLDND
-149 QDRLVGMITSSDMR
+149 DRLVGMITSSDMR
-163 FAPMNAATLKDVMQ
+163 FAPMNAAKLKDVMQ
-177 KTLITAKPGTSLKKA
+177 QMLLTAKPGTTVKKA
-192 YEIMRANKLG
+192 YDIMRANKIG
-202 KLPLVDKA
+202 KLPVVDRDGK
-210 GHVVGLYSFTD
+210 VVGLYSFTD
-221 VQRLVENQNPTYNC
+221 VRRIIENSENSYNL
-235 DDKFRLRVSA
+235 DSKFRLRVSA

-252 DLSRMEKLAD
+252 DISRMEKLAE

-275 HSKGIMDMTKY
+275 HSKGIIEMTKY

-304 EAALALAKCG
+304 EAAIALVKAG

-345 SAAKALR
+345 NAAKAIR
-352 GTGVPVIADGG
+352 GSGVAVIADGG

-372 ALAAGASSV
+372 AIAAGADSV

-398 YANGRKYVTYRG
+398 YSNGRQYVVYRG

-432 ADENL
+432 AEDDL

-447 YSGHVSAIM
+447 YSGHVKSIM
-456 TQFCGGLRASLGY
+456 TQFCGGLKASLGY
-469 CGTKTVAEL
+469 CGARTINDL
-478 QARGKFYRVTAAGQR
+478 QEKGKFYRITAAGLR

>member
-1 MGKRTEQDYTMA
+1 MA
-13 NNKYLDAFMKTFP
+13 INKYLDAFMKTFP
-26 YEGLTYDD
+26 FEGLTYDD

-48 ASLETQLTSRQKMK
+48 ASLETKLTSRQKMK
-62 IPFVS
+62 VPFIS

-89 VIHKNLEEDEQAKEV
+89 VIHKNLEEDAQAAEV
-104 AKVKNHLN
+104 AKVKNYLN
-112 GLIASPVCFH
+112 GLIAKPVCFH
-122 ANDDIAYLRAEKKR
+122 ANDDIAFLRAEKR
-136 RGLKFNGFPVLDD
+136 RLGLTFNGFPVLDD
-149 QDRLVGMITSSDMR
+149 EDRLVGMISGADMR
-163 FAPMNAATLKDVMQ
+163 YAPMDAAKLCDVMQ
-177 KTLITAKPGTSLKKA
+177 KDPITAKPGTSLKKA
-192 YEIMRANKLG
+192 YDIMRAHKMG

-221 VQRLVENQNPTYNC
+221 VQRLVENKNPSYNC
-235 DDKFRLRVSA
+235 DEQFRLRVSA

-252 DLSRMEKLAD
+252 DLTRMEKLAE

-275 HSKGIMDMTKY
+275 HSKGIMEMTKY
-286 IVKHF
+286 IVKNF

-304 EAALALAKCG
+304 EAAVALAKCG

-352 GTGVPVIADGG
+352 GSGVAVIADGG

-372 ALAAGASSV
+372 ALAAGADSV

-398 YANGRKYVTYRG
+398 YANGRKYVVYRG

-432 ADENL
+432 SEDDL

-447 YSGHVSAIM
+447 YSGHVSSIM

-469 CGTKTVAEL
+469 CGTKTIAEL
-478 QARGKFYRVTAAGQR
+478 QARGQFYRVTAAGQR